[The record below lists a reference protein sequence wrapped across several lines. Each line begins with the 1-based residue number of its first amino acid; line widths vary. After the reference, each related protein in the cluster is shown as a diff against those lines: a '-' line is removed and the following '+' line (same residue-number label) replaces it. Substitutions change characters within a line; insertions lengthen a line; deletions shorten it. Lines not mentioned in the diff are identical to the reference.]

1 MFPVS
6 SHTAEKVQNDINV
19 ILNAIAQWLAK
30 VKLEWPQN
38 KQNGELPPVQ
48 WNAELVHD
56 LVALPDRQALPRHD
70 LDLLPG
76 KEFWL
81 LTPVQLRIGTTTIAG
96 LLPEV
101 REQLNQLPPERIAA
115 LRAAIEQPTGTR
127 GSGETLEIQV
137 NDATALRPN
146 GQGQMEIN
154 ELQAELE
161 QELSQT
167 KTIKG
172 IEFESEMATIPA
184 TQSEYPSDYLKYP
197 RIELRPV
204 AEVEALT
211 GQTLSDSSSIHQQVI
226 QRAPS
231 VLVTVDDQGQ
241 IKPGSYLR
249 EPVEATEDQV
259 AAGVESDQQQA
270 LTPEAIAIVK
280 TLQTHFR
287 ETGSEK
293 LICANYTFKPEGDRL
308 LVVPHNASEPVT
320 VIQDG
325 HIHPAL
331 EPDQYQALIQ
341 RFTNVYDQI
350 QVCPNAEN
358 YDHSDEYELV

>member
-30 VKLEWPQN
+30 VKLEWPQTQ
-38 KQNGELPPVQ
+38 QNGELPPVQ
-48 WNAELVHD
+48 WNAELVRDPVLD
-56 LVALPDRQALPRHD
+56 LVALPDRQALPSHN

-76 KEFWL
+76 KDFWL
-81 LTPVQLRIGTTTIAG
+81 LTPVQLQIGTTTIAG

-115 LRAAIEQPTGTR
+115 LRAAIEQPTGTH
-127 GSGETLEIQV
+127 GSGETLEIQI
-137 NDATALRPN
+137 NDATVLRRN
-146 GQGQMEIN
+146 EQGQMAVN
-154 ELQAELE
+154 ELQPGLEKELLQVKAVKDVEAETAI
-161 QELSQT
+161 S
-167 KTIKG
+167 
-172 IEFESEMATIPA
+172 P
-184 TQSEYPSDYLKYP
+184 EYPSDYLKYP

-259 AAGVESDQQQA
+259 AAVVESDRQQA
-270 LTPEAIAIVK
+270 LTPEAIAIVN

-287 ETGSEK
+287 ETGSEE
-293 LICANYTFKPEGDRL
+293 LICVNYTFKSEGDRL
-308 LVVPHNASEPVT
+308 LVVPHDDSEPVT
-320 VIQDG
+320 VIQDN

-331 EPDQYQALIQ
+331 ESDQYQALIQ
-341 RFTNVYDQI
+341 RFTDVYDQI
-350 QVCPNAEN
+350 QGCPNAEN
-358 YDHSDEYELV
+358 YDHSDEYELA